1 MAAEVPAQTIT
12 NKKGRSPLRPRRPAT
27 EYALLGLLMNG
38 PSHGYDLTHEFAEDT
53 ELGKVCRLEMS
64 MLYGL
69 LKKLEREGLISGK
82 DEAVSENKSRRIVE
96 ITGTGRSEFE
106 AWLAEP
112 VQHNR
117 DIRFSFLVKLYFA
130 RKRDSNLVLKL
141 LDEQIEFNQ
150 ALLKQ
155 LLAQKQKAGEDPAR
169 NFEEWVLD
177 FRVEQTNGALR
188 WLAQCRYQL
197 QSQGFASFPASHP
210 SPN

>member
-1 MAAEVPAQTIT
+1 MTSEISSQAVTA
-12 NKKGRSPLRPRRPAT
+12 KKGRSPLYPKRPAT
-27 EYALLGLLMNG
+27 EYALLGLLVDG
-38 PSHGYDLTHEFAEDT
+38 PSHGYDLTRQFSGDT

-69 LKKLEREGLISGK
+69 LKKLEREGLINSK
-82 DEAVSENKSRRIVE
+82 EESVSENKSRRVVE
-96 ITGTGRSEFE
+96 LTEAGRAEFE

-112 VQHNR
+112 VHHNR
-117 DIRFSFLVKLYFA
+117 EMRFSFLVKLYFA
-130 RKRDSNLVLKL
+130 RLRGEGLVLKL

-155 LLAQKQKAGEDPAR
+155 FLVQKQSASEDPER

-177 FRVEQTNGALR
+177 FRVEQTNAALR

-197 QSQGFASFPASHP
+197 QGQKLTRPTP
-210 SPN
+210 TK